1 MSSKTNSALKKQT
14 SLSSA
19 PPLKTLPPQPN
30 ISQLENFAMS
40 ALAPSMAVVF
50 TLPFDTVKVRMQL
63 QGEVKI
69 MKDSTGR
76 TIRIVAEKVKLLS
89 YMTDLSQ
96 NAYLMLIFIHYN
108 NNKGLQEQSRLPIE
122 NLQI

>member
-1 MSSKTNSALKKQT
+1 MSPSKSYNRSSSKPVQNKTN

-30 ISQLENFAMS
+30 ISQLENFGLS

-63 QGEVKI
+63 QGEVKF
-69 MKDSTGR
+69 MKDATGK
-76 TIRIVAEKVKLLS
+76 TIRVAAEKVNI
-89 YMTDLSQ
+89 Y
-96 NAYLMLIFIHYN
+96 
-108 NNKGLQEQSRLPIE
+108 
-122 NLQI
+122 